1 MKKINEETTARENIL
16 RGNLWSVL
24 VRISFPLVVFSL
36 LNHVFKIF
44 DTIIASSVGSLE
56 VSAVIFV
63 HQIKFV
69 FDSMSLGLAAGG
81 SIVVA
86 RHFGAYDDEQAGRS
100 AGNLIFI
107 SLSMALVLVLLILFN
122 NPILGMSRT
131 PPELMPTA
139 RGFLTVELLTSAL
152 SCINMVFIGIERAKG
167 HSRLIMILNLM
178 VMLIKLGLSCVFVYL
193 LKTGV
198 IMLAISSLIAQAFM
212 LSIAF
217 RRMRAPENPLRITRA
232 TLKPRVADLKPLLA
246 LSLPIMVER
255 FAFSFG
261 KLWMNA
267 LSAFYGGLAVGAL
280 GISNQVSGTVI
291 ITSNGVMDGNTTII
305 AQNLGNQSHR
315 RALSSFY
322 RTLVINIAIG
332 AAGFIIVGLLMD
344 PLGRLFGAGDP
355 VFIGKIKTIL
365 SYERWA
371 FVSLTLSSAL
381 FSLFYGFGMAKVILV
396 INVLRLFLFR
406 LPPLI
411 ILRDYLDLGYESIG
425 MTMLLSNLL
434 TGISALAAV
443 FIFRKRF
450 WPSPAG
456 DRKKYKEAAKG

>member
-1 MKKINEETTARENIL
+1 MKKTNEETAAREHIL
-16 RGNLWSVL
+16 HGNLWSVL

-69 FDSMSLGLAAGG
+69 FDSVSLGLAAGG
-81 SIVVA
+81 SIIVA

-107 SLSMALVLVLLILFN
+107 SLSMASILVLLILLN

-131 PPELMPTA
+131 PPELMDTA
-139 RGFLTVELLTSAL
+139 RGFLAVELLTSAL

-178 VMLIKLGLSCVFVYL
+178 VMLIKLGLSCLFVYL

-217 RRMRAPENPLRITRA
+217 RRMRAPGNPLRITRF
-232 TLKPRVADLKPLLA
+232 TLKPRAADLKPILA

-305 AQNLGNQSHR
+305 AQNLGNESHR
-315 RALSSFY
+315 RAMGSFY
-322 RTLVINIAIG
+322 RTLLINIALG
-332 AAGFIIVGLLMD
+332 VSGFIIIGLLMD
-344 PLGRLFGAGDP
+344 PLGRLFGAGDQI
-355 VFIGKIKTIL
+355 FIEKIKTIL

-371 FVSLTLSSAL
+371 FVSLTVSSAL

-411 ILRDYLDLGYESIG
+411 LLRDYLNMGYESIG

-450 WPSPAG
+450 WPSLAEKQESIEHEM
-456 DRKKYKEAAKG
+456 RE